1 MPCPRAMLHTSYRR
15 MPDKSWAAPTGS
27 SPLSLFLLVHPQL
40 SYINK
45 GEYDGVNYWDEI
57 RVHVEGR
64 FSLGPEDAKAYLAS
78 S

>member
-1 MPCPRAMLHTSYRR
+1 MGRPHWQQPAFSVPPCPSTA
-15 MPDKSWAAPTGS
+15 
-27 SPLSLFLLVHPQL
+27 FLRKQ
-40 SYINK
+40 

-78 S
+78 SRWVASSWDSHRQ